1 MSVTKRKTSRGET
14 GEYHYAFAI
23 GGKRYRG
30 VCEGCT
36 TERKAQAYE
45 KQIRDTVLKAQEQK
59 TVKALVD
66 NFADQL
72 TGGKAIG
79 LKEAF
84 SLYLKKPKKRQPG
97 EKQLKQ
103 KSAYWQ
109 DFFDWRQGTHPG
121 MENLRDVQS
130 THAEAYIAMLRTEGS
145 FLHVQ
150 EERQKTAAD
159 KDYKPQPQGL
169 SPATVNVRH
178 KTIKAVFAWLSSDA
192 GIMENPFE
200 IEFLDYQY
208 ESREAFT
215 PEELKLIWK
224 NLDSDP
230 FVKPIFIIGV
240 CTGLSEGDICNL
252 RWSEIQ
258 DGWISR
264 KRRKTGAV
272 LEIPILAPL
281 MEFLN
286 TLPQTEDFI
295 LPEHAK
301 MYADNP
307 TGVTYRVKYFLEG
320 LGISTTK
327 KAEGRSRVVSIKD
340 VHSLR
345 HTFAYLAGINRT
357 PLPVVQS
364 VLGHMSPEM
373 TKHYQA
379 HADREAKEKY
389 LTQLPDFLNASPP
402 QLPAA
407 KEPEREELT
416 QLLTRLPLKE
426 IKKILTQIRT
436 AYPELSV

>member
-1 MSVTKRKTSRGET
+1 M
-14 GEYHYAFAI
+14 
-23 GGKRYRG
+23 
-30 VCEGCT
+30 
-36 TERKAQAYE
+36 QA
-45 KQIRDTVLKAQEQK
+45 
-59 TVKALVD
+59 
-66 NFADQL
+66 
-72 TGGKAIG
+72 
-79 LKEAF
+79 
-84 SLYLKKPKKRQPG
+84 
-97 EKQLKQ
+97 
-103 KSAYWQ
+103 
-109 DFFDWRQGTHPG
+109 THPEI
-121 MENLRDVQS
+121 ENLRDVQS
-130 THAEAYIAMLRTEGS
+130 PHAEAYIAMLRTEGS